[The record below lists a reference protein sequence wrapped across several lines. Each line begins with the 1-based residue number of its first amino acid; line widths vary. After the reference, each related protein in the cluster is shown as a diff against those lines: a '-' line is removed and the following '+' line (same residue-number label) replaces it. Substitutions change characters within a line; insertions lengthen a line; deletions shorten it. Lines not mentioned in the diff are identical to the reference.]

1 MIITMEK
8 RKELLNYI
16 VFGVL
21 TTLINILAY
30 QILSMVGVS
39 TLTANGIAWILS
51 VLFAYITNREFV
63 FDSHSENRIQEC
75 LKFYGSRIST
85 GILDMAGMWMLVD
98 IFHFP
103 GMVSKVGMNVVVIV
117 LNYIFSK
124 VFVFKDKEER

>member
-1 MIITMEK
+1 MITTMEI

-16 VFGVL
+16 IFGVL
-21 TTLINILAY
+21 TTLINILTY
-30 QILSMVGVS
+30 QILSVAGVT
-39 TLTANGIAWILS
+39 TLMANGIAWLLS
-51 VLFAYITNREFV
+51 VLFAYITNRKYV

-85 GILDMAGMWMLVD
+85 GILDIAGMWILVD
-98 IFHFP
+98 ILHLN

-124 VFVFKDKEER
+124 VFVFKHKEER

>member
-1 MIITMEK
+1 MITTMEI
-8 RKELLNYI
+8 RKELLNYM
-16 VFGVL
+16 VYGVL
-21 TTLINILAY
+21 TTLINILTY
-30 QILSMVGVS
+30 QILSVAGVT

-51 VLFAYITNREFV
+51 VLFAYITNRKYV

-85 GILDMAGMWMLVD
+85 GILDMAGMWLLVD
-98 IFHFP
+98 ILYFP
-103 GMVSKVGMNVVVIV
+103 GMVSKVGMNVIVIV

>member
-1 MIITMEK
+1 MITTMGI

-21 TTLINILAY
+21 TTLINILTY
-30 QILSMVGVS
+30 QILSVAGVT
-39 TLTANGIAWILS
+39 TLIANGIAWLLS
-51 VLFAYITNREFV
+51 VLFAYITNRKYV

-98 IFHFP
+98 IFYFP

-124 VFVFKDKEER
+124 LFVFKDKEER

>member
-1 MIITMEK
+1 MITTMEI

-16 VFGVL
+16 IFGVL
-21 TTLINILAY
+21 TTLINILTY
-30 QILSMVGVS
+30 QILSVAGVT
-39 TLTANGIAWILS
+39 TLIANGIAWLLS
-51 VLFAYITNREFV
+51 VLFAYITNRKYV
-63 FDSHSENRIQEC
+63 FDSHSENGIQEC

-98 IFHFP
+98 IFYFP

-124 VFVFKDKEER
+124 VFVFKHKEER

>member
-1 MIITMEK
+1 MITTMEI

-21 TTLINILAY
+21 TTLINILTY
-30 QILSMVGVS
+30 QIFSMAGVT
-39 TLTANGIAWILS
+39 TLIANGIAWLLS
-51 VLFAYITNREFV
+51 VLFAYITNRKYV

-85 GILDMAGMWMLVD
+85 GILDMAGMWILVD
-98 IFHFP
+98 ILHLN

-124 VFVFKDKEER
+124 LFVFKDKEER

>member
-1 MIITMEK
+1 MITTMEI

-21 TTLINILAY
+21 TTLINILTY
-30 QILSMVGVS
+30 QILSMAGVT

-51 VLFAYITNREFV
+51 VLFAYITNRKFV

-85 GILDMAGMWMLVD
+85 GILDMAGMWILVD
-98 IFHFP
+98 ILHLN

-124 VFVFKDKEER
+124 LFVFQDKEER

>member
-1 MIITMEK
+1 MEI

-21 TTLINILAY
+21 TTLINILTY
-30 QILSMVGVS
+30 QILSMVGVT
-39 TLTANGIAWILS
+39 TLIANGIAWILS
-51 VLFAYITNREFV
+51 VLFAYITNRKFV

-98 IFHFP
+98 ILYFP

-124 VFVFKDKEER
+124 LFVFKDKEER

>member
-51 VLFAYITNREFV
+51 VLFAYITNRKYV

-98 IFHFP
+98 IFHFR

-124 VFVFKDKEER
+124 VFVFKHKEER

>member
-1 MIITMEK
+1 MITTMEI

-21 TTLINILAY
+21 TTLINILTY
-30 QILSMVGVS
+30 QILSVAGVT
-39 TLTANGIAWILS
+39 TLIANGIAWLLS
-51 VLFAYITNREFV
+51 VLFAYITNRKFV

-124 VFVFKDKEER
+124 LFVFKDKEER

>member
-1 MIITMEK
+1 MITTMEI

-21 TTLINILAY
+21 TTLINILTY
-30 QILSMVGVS
+30 QILSVAGVT

-51 VLFAYITNREFV
+51 VLFAYITNRKFV

-75 LKFYGSRIST
+75 LKFYASRVST

-103 GMVSKVGMNVVVIV
+103 GMVSKVGMNVIVIV

-124 VFVFKDKEER
+124 VFVFNHKEER

>member
-1 MIITMEK
+1 MITTMGI

-21 TTLINILAY
+21 TTVINILTY
-30 QILSMVGVS
+30 QILSIVGVS
-39 TLTANGIAWILS
+39 TLISNGIAWIVS
-51 VLFAYITNREFV
+51 VLFTYVTNRKYV
-63 FDSHSENRIQEC
+63 FNSHSENRIQEC

-98 IFHFP
+98 ILYFP
-103 GMVSKVGMNVVVIV
+103 GMVSKVGMNVIVIV

>member
-51 VLFAYITNREFV
+51 VLFAYITNRKFV

-85 GILDMAGMWMLVD
+85 GILDMAGMWILVD
-98 IFHFP
+98 ILHLN
-103 GMVSKVGMNVVVIV
+103 GMVSKVGMNVIVIV

>member
-1 MIITMEK
+1 MITTMEI

-21 TTLINILAY
+21 TTLINILTY
-30 QILSMVGVS
+30 QILSMAGVT
-39 TLTANGIAWILS
+39 TLIANGIAWLLS
-51 VLFAYITNREFV
+51 VLFAYITNRKYV

-85 GILDMAGMWMLVD
+85 GILDMAGMWMLMD
-98 IFHFP
+98 ILHLN
-103 GMVSKVGMNVVVIV
+103 GMVSKFGMNVVVIV

-124 VFVFKDKEER
+124 VFVFKHKEER

>member
-1 MIITMEK
+1 MITTMGI

-21 TTLINILAY
+21 TTLINILTY
-30 QILSMVGVS
+30 QIFSVAGVT
-39 TLTANGIAWILS
+39 TLIANGIAWLLS
-51 VLFAYITNREFV
+51 VLFAYITNRKYV

-98 IFHFP
+98 IFYFP

-124 VFVFKDKEER
+124 LFVFKDKEER

>member
-1 MIITMEK
+1 MITTMEI
-8 RKELLNYI
+8 RKELLNYM

-21 TTLINILAY
+21 TTLINILTY
-30 QILSMVGVS
+30 QILSMFGVT
-39 TLTANGIAWILS
+39 TLTSNGIAWILS
-51 VLFAYITNREFV
+51 MLFAYITNRKFV

-98 IFHFP
+98 ILYFP
-103 GMVSKVGMNVVVIV
+103 GMVSKVGMNAVVIV

-124 VFVFKDKEER
+124 VFVFKNKEER

>member
-1 MIITMEK
+1 MITTMEI

-21 TTLINILAY
+21 TTLINILTY
-30 QILSMVGVS
+30 QILSVAGVT
-39 TLTANGIAWILS
+39 TLIANGIAWLLS
-51 VLFAYITNREFV
+51 VLFAYITNRKFV

-124 VFVFKDKEER
+124 LFCV

>member
-1 MIITMEK
+1 MITTMGI

-21 TTLINILAY
+21 TTLINILTY
-30 QILSMVGVS
+30 QILSMAGVS

-51 VLFAYITNREFV
+51 VLFV

-98 IFHFP
+98 ILYFP
-103 GMVSKVGMNVVVIV
+103 GMVSKVGMNAVVIV

-124 VFVFKDKEER
+124 LFVFKNKEER

>member
-1 MIITMEK
+1 MITTMEI

-21 TTLINILAY
+21 TTLINILTY
-30 QILSMVGVS
+30 QILSVAGVT
-39 TLTANGIAWILS
+39 TLIANGIAWILS
-51 VLFAYITNREFV
+51 VLFAYITNRKFV

-85 GILDMAGMWMLVD
+85 GILDMAGMWILVD
-98 IFHFP
+98 ILHLN

-124 VFVFKDKEER
+124 LFVFKDKEER

>member
-1 MIITMEK
+1 MITTMGI

-21 TTLINILAY
+21 TTLINILTY
-30 QILSMVGVS
+30 QILSLTGVS
-39 TLTANGIAWILS
+39 TLIANGIAWILS
-51 VLFAYITNREFV
+51 VLFAYVTNRKYV

-85 GILDMAGMWMLVD
+85 GILDMAGMWILVD
-98 IFHFP
+98 ILHLP
-103 GMVSKVGMNVVVIV
+103 GMVSKVGMNVIVIV

-124 VFVFKDKEER
+124 VFVFKHKEER